1 MPKVTL
7 WLKNESTNEVAVNVW
22 RHRLTSQC
30 VTVTNGD
37 VVQIDNALLSKKL
50 DGSVEASAEHWM
62 DRGKNMF
69 AALHINPVGERVNV
83 LKQLSDDRG
92 EPVSTP
98 WLQTGAH
105 RLTSDG
111 LEKFISCCATVAACC
126 LSASNEEAD
135 AWESCYHSSSRL
147 CFTLVHM

>member
-1 MPKVTL
+1 MAML
-7 WLKNESTNEVAVNVW
+7 F
-22 RHRLTSQC
+22 RF
-30 VTVTNGD
+30 
-37 VVQIDNALLSKKL
+37 DNALLSKKL

-62 DRGKNMF
+62 DSGKNMF

-92 EPVSTP
+92 EAVSTP

-111 LEKFISCCATVAACC
+111 FLLC
-126 LSASNEEAD
+126 
-135 AWESCYHSSSRL
+135 HSRCVL
-147 CFTLVHM
+147 PERKQ

>member
-1 MPKVTL
+1 M
-7 WLKNESTNEVAVNVW
+7 
-22 RHRLTSQC
+22 
-30 VTVTNGD
+30 TVTNGD

-62 DRGKNMF
+62 DSGKNMF

-92 EPVSTP
+92 E
-98 WLQTGAH
+98 AH

-126 LSASNEEAD
+126 LSASNEEAEG
-135 AWESCYHSSSRL
+135 WESIYHSSSHL
-147 CFTLVHM
+147 CSTLVPM